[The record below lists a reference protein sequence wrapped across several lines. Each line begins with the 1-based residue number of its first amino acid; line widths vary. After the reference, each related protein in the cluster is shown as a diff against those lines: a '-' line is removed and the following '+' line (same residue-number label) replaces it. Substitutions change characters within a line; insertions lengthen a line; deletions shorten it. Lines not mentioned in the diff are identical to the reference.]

1 MVDKNKYN
9 KKLSKE
15 TKIYTDF
22 LFSLLTVLK
31 KTKYTEKYS
40 VNFDSNVIND
50 YYFKLKNNNISNMK
64 ELEIITEYIKSI
76 MIYLSTVAEH
86 ILKYD
91 MSPYAF
97 MSILN
102 TYFQFIDKENNNV
115 NTGSYISKEIE
126 SVNGIALNNKSYNIE
141 NKI

>member
-1 MVDKNKYN
+1 MIDKNKYN

-22 LFSLLTVLK
+22 LFSLLTLLK
-31 KTKYTEKYS
+31 KTKYTEKYPA
-40 VNFDSNVIND
+40 NFDSNVINE
-50 YYFKLKNNNISNMK
+50 YYIKLKNNNISNMK

-76 MIYLSTVAEH
+76 MIYLSSVVER

-102 TYFQFIDKENNNV
+102 TYFQFINKDDNNV
-115 NTGSYISKEIE
+115 NIESYITTDKEIE
-126 SVNGIALNNKSYNIE
+126 SVN
-141 NKI
+141 